1 MINVRA
7 TPGAR
12 TNSVTSIDGDAL
24 RIKVAAPPVEGK
36 ANEALCRFIAEL
48 LGIRVSAVEVIRG
61 STARM
66 KLVSVEGCTPA
77 DAGTALTRR
86 TTYIP

>member
-1 MINVRA
+1 VISVRA

-36 ANEALCRFIAEL
+36 ANDALCQFIAEL

-61 STARM
+61 START
-66 KLVSVEGCTPA
+66 KLVSIEG
-77 DAGTALTRR
+77 R
-86 TTYIP
+86 TTRDVSSRITP